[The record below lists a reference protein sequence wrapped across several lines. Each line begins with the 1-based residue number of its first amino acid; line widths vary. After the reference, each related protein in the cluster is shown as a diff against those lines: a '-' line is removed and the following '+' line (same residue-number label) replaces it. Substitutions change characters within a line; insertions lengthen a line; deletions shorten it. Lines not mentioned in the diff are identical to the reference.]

1 MESRETEQMSE
12 ETPVQDT
19 AAVERC
25 KDSYNKIR
33 QEISKVIVGQDEVI
47 EQVLIAIFS
56 RGHALL
62 EGVPGLAKTL
72 LVSSLAEALHLTFKR
87 IQFTPDLM
95 PSDVTGTEVIQE
107 NLETGAREYR
117 FLPGP
122 LFANMILADEINRT
136 PPKTQAAMLESMQE
150 RQISAGG
157 KIHPLPAPFFVLA
170 TQNPLEQE
178 GTYPL
183 PEAQLDR
190 FLLYIKVDYPSGPEE
205 WEIARRVTTGLLG
218 KISPVLGGEE
228 IMEIQN
234 LVTRV
239 PVSDQVLGYAWTLVR
254 SSRPETPEAL
264 DFVNRWVNWGAG
276 PRGVLTLV
284 TCAKARAI
292 LHGRYHA
299 TVGDV
304 QAVSKPA
311 LRHRIATNY
320 AAQANNVTSER
331 LIEMLLEGVPADR
344 KYEKP
349 AA

>member
-1 MESRETEQMSE
+1 MS
-12 ETPVQDT
+12 T
-19 AAVERC
+19 AAPAVSADDVAAVQHCE
-25 KDSYNKIR
+25 KAYNRIR
-33 QEISKVIVGQDEVI
+33 DELAKVIVGQDEVI
-47 EQVLIAIFS
+47 EQVLVSMFA

-72 LVSSLAEALHLTFKR
+72 LISSLSQSLHLTFKR

-95 PSDVTGTEVIQE
+95 PSDITGTEVIQE
-107 NLETGAREYR
+107 DLATGARAYK

-122 LFANMILADEINRT
+122 VFANMLLADEINRT
-136 PPKTQAAMLESMQE
+136 PPKTQAAMLEAMQE
-150 RQISAGG
+150 RQVSAGG
-157 KIHPLPAPFFVLA
+157 SVHTLPAPFFVLA

-190 FLLYIKVDYPSGPEE
+190 FLLYIKVNYPSGAEE
-205 WEIARRVTTGLLG
+205 WEVARRVTTGQMG
-218 KISPVLGGEE
+218 TISAVMTGDE
-228 IMEIQN
+228 IIKFQQ

-239 PVSDQVLGYAWTLVR
+239 PVSDQVLGYAWALVR
-254 SSRPETPEAL
+254 ASRPQAPEAP
-264 DFVNRWVNWGAG
+264 DFINRWVSWGAG

-292 LHGRYHA
+292 LYGRYHA

-304 QAVSKPA
+304 QAIAKPA
-311 LRHRIATNY
+311 LRHRIASNY
-320 AAQANNVTSER
+320 AAQASNVGSEQ
-331 LIEMLLEGVPADR
+331 LIEMLMEAVPADK

>member
-1 MESRETEQMSE
+1 MSE
-12 ETPVQDT
+12 QITQDDV
-19 AAVERC
+19 AAVQRCERA
-25 KDSYNKIR
+25 YNMIR
-33 QEISKVIVGQDEVI
+33 DELAKVIVGQDEVI
-47 EQVLIAIFS
+47 EQVLIAMFA

-72 LVSSLAEALHLTFKR
+72 LVSSLAEALHLSFKR

-107 NLETGAREYR
+107 NLETGARAYK
-117 FLPGP
+117 FLQGP

-136 PPKTQAAMLESMQE
+136 PPKTQAAMLEAMQE
-150 RQISAGG
+150 RQVSAGG
-157 KIHPLPAPFFVLA
+157 TTHKLPMPFFVLA

-190 FLLYIKVDYPSGPEE
+190 FLLHIKVDYPSGRDE
-205 WEIARRVTTGLLG
+205 WDIARRVTIGQLE
-218 KISPVLGGEE
+218 KISPVLSGDD
-228 IMEIQN
+228 IVQLQQ

-239 PVSDQVLGYAWTLVR
+239 PVSDQVLGYAWALAR
-254 SSRPETPEAL
+254 ASRPNTVEAP
-264 DFVNRWVNWGAG
+264 DFINRWVAWGAG

-284 TCAKARAI
+284 TAAKARAI
-292 LHGRYHA
+292 LYGRYHA

-304 QAVSKPA
+304 QAVAKPA
-311 LRHRIATNY
+311 LRHRIASNY
-320 AAQANNVTSER
+320 AAQSQNVGSEQ
-331 LIEMLLEGVPADR
+331 LIQMLMEAIPADR
-344 KYEKP
+344 KYERP

>member
-1 MESRETEQMSE
+1 MADD
-12 ETPVQDT
+12 V
-19 AAVERC
+19 AAVKQCAEAYGRL
-25 KDSYNKIR
+25 R
-33 QEISKVIVGQDEVI
+33 TELAKVIVGQNEVI
-47 EQVLIAIFS
+47 EQVLVAICA

-72 LVSSLAEALHLTFKR
+72 LVSSLARALHLSFKR
-87 IQFTPDLM
+87 VQFTPDLM
-95 PSDVTGTEVIQE
+95 PSDITGTDIIQE
-107 NLETGAREYR
+107 NLETRAREYK

-122 LFANMILADEINRT
+122 LFANLILADEINRT
-136 PPKTQAAMLESMQE
+136 PPKTQAAMLEAMQE

-157 KIHPLPAPFFVLA
+157 TVHKLPAPFFVLA

-190 FLLYIKVDYPSGPEE
+190 FLLYIHLDYPSAAEE
-205 WEIARRVTTGLLG
+205 WDIARLITTGQSG
-218 KISPVLGGEE
+218 DIQPVLTSDD
-228 IMEIQN
+228 IRTMQD

-239 PVSDQVLGYAWTLVR
+239 PVSDQVLGYAHALVR
-254 SSRPETPEAL
+254 ATRPGSKEAPE
-264 DFVNRWVNWGAG
+264 FVNRWLSWGAG

-284 TCAKARAI
+284 ICAKARAI

-299 TVGDV
+299 TAGDV
-304 QAVSKPA
+304 QAVLKPA
-311 LRHRIATNY
+311 LRHRIAGNY
-320 AAQANNVTSER
+320 AAQAANMRNEQLLDM
-331 LIEMLLEGVPADR
+331 LIQAVPADR

>member
-1 MESRETEQMSE
+1 MTTENI
-12 ETPVQDT
+12 PQDDI
-19 AAVERC
+19 AAVKRC
-25 KDSYNKIR
+25 KEAFDRIR
-33 QEISKVIVGQDEVI
+33 GELAKVIVGQQRVM
-47 EQVLIAIFS
+47 EQVLIAIMA

-72 LVSSLAEALHLTFKR
+72 LVSSLAEATHLTFKR

-95 PSDVTGTEVIQE
+95 PSDVTGTEIIQE
-107 NLETGAREYR
+107 DPATGQREYK

-122 LFANMILADEINRT
+122 IFANMILADEINRT

-150 RQISAGG
+150 RQVSAGG
-157 KIHPLPAPFFVLA
+157 KVYRLPDPFFVLA

-205 WEIARRVTTGLLG
+205 WEIARRVTTGQMG
-218 KISPVLGGEE
+218 KIEPVMTGQD
-228 IMEIQN
+228 IIDMQQ
-234 LVTRV
+234 LVARV
-239 PVSDQVLGYAWTLVR
+239 PVSDQVLGYAWALVR
-254 SSRPETPEAL
+254 ASRPGTPEAAE
-264 DFVNRWVNWGAG
+264 FVDRWVAWGAG

-299 TVGDV
+299 TIGDV
-304 QAVSKPA
+304 QAIVKPA
-311 LRHRIATNY
+311 LRHRIAGNY
-320 AAQANNVTSER
+320 AAQANNTTSER
-331 LIEMLLEGVPADR
+331 LIEMLMEAVPPDR
-344 KYEKP
+344 KYERP
-349 AA
+349 AAVA

>member
-1 MESRETEQMSE
+1 MPDNVS
-12 ETPVQDT
+12 PDDV
-19 AAVERC
+19 AAVQRC
-25 KDSYNKIR
+25 EQAYNRIR
-33 QEISKVIVGQDEVI
+33 DELSKVIVGQDEVI
-47 EQVLIAIFS
+47 EQVLVAIFA

-72 LVSSLAEALHLTFKR
+72 LISSLAEALHLTFKR

-95 PSDVTGTEVIQE
+95 PSDITGTEVIQE
-107 NLETGAREYR
+107 NLQTGAREYK

-157 KIHPLPAPFFVLA
+157 LVHKLPAPFFVLA

-190 FLLYIKVDYPSGPEE
+190 FLLYVKVNYPSGAEE
-205 WEIARRVTTGLLG
+205 WEVARRVTTGQLG
-218 KISPVLGGEE
+218 KINAVISGEE
-228 IMEIQN
+228 IIEIQK

-239 PVSDQVLGYAWTLVR
+239 PVSDQVLGYAWALVR
-254 SSRPETPEAL
+254 ASRPGTPESAE
-264 DFVNRWVNWGAG
+264 FVNRWVSWGAG

-292 LHGRYHA
+292 LYGRYHA

-304 QAVSKPA
+304 QAVAKPA
-311 LRHRIATNY
+311 LRHRIASNY
-320 AAQANNVTSER
+320 AAQAANVASEQ
-331 LIEMLLEGVPADR
+331 LIEMLMEAVPADR

>member
-1 MESRETEQMSE
+1 MPDNVS
-12 ETPVQDT
+12 PDDV
-19 AAVERC
+19 AAVQRC
-25 KDSYNKIR
+25 EQAYNRIR
-33 QEISKVIVGQDEVI
+33 DELARVIVGQDEVI
-47 EQVLIAIFS
+47 EQVLVAVFA

-72 LVSSLAEALHLTFKR
+72 LISSLAEALHLSFKR

-95 PSDVTGTEVIQE
+95 PSDITGTEVIQE
-107 NLETGAREYR
+107 NLQTGAREYK

-157 KIHPLPAPFFVLA
+157 QIHKLPAPFFVLA

-190 FLLYIKVDYPSGPEE
+190 FLLYVKVNYPSGAEE
-205 WEIARRVTTGLLG
+205 WEVARRVTTGQLG
-218 KISPVLGGEE
+218 KISAVLSGDD
-228 IMEIQN
+228 IIEIQK
-234 LVTRV
+234 LVNRV
-239 PVSDQVLGYAWTLVR
+239 PVSDQVLGYAWALVR
-254 SSRPETPEAL
+254 ASRPGTPEAAE
-264 DFVNRWVNWGAG
+264 FVNRWVNWGAG

-292 LHGRYHA
+292 LYGRYHA

-304 QAVSKPA
+304 QAVAKPA
-311 LRHRIATNY
+311 LRHRIASNY
-320 AAQANNVTSER
+320 AAQAANVSSEQ
-331 LIEMLLEGVPADR
+331 LIEMLMEAVPADR

>member
-1 MESRETEQMSE
+1 MPENVS
-12 ETPVQDT
+12 PDDV
-19 AAVERC
+19 AAVQRC
-25 KDSYNKIR
+25 EQAYNRIR
-33 QEISKVIVGQDEVI
+33 DELSRVIVGQDEVI
-47 EQVLIAIFS
+47 EQVLVAVFA

-72 LVSSLAEALHLTFKR
+72 LISSLAEALRLSFKR

-95 PSDVTGTEVIQE
+95 PSDITGTEVIQE
-107 NLETGAREYR
+107 NLQTGAREYK

-157 KIHPLPAPFFVLA
+157 QIHKLPAPFFVLA

-190 FLLYIKVDYPSGPEE
+190 FLLYVKVNYPSGAEE
-205 WEIARRVTTGLLG
+205 WEVARRVTTGQLG
-218 KISPVLGGEE
+218 KISPVLSGEDIIE
-228 IMEIQN
+228 VQK
-234 LVTRV
+234 LVTKV
-239 PVSDQVLGYAWTLVR
+239 PVSDQVLGYAWALVR
-254 SSRPETPEAL
+254 ASRPGTPEAAE
-264 DFVNRWVNWGAG
+264 FVNRWVNWGAG

-292 LHGRYHA
+292 LYGRYHA

-304 QAVSKPA
+304 QAVAKPA
-311 LRHRIATNY
+311 LRHRIASNY
-320 AAQANNVTSER
+320 AAQAANVSSEQ
-331 LIEMLLEGVPADR
+331 LIEMLMEAVPADR